1 MRFEGEIHG
10 PEIENAMGERSKG
23 IYRKGGKTLDEFEQI
38 WRERER
44 AQWREREK
52 MKKKKI
58 RETRKEKRLIGRGM
72 LEEGRGIVEMT
83 DDDY

>member
-1 MRFEGEIHG
+1 ME
-10 PEIENAMGERSKG
+10 
-23 IYRKGGKTLDEFEQI
+23 
-38 WRERER
+38 RERES
-44 AQWREREK
+44 AQWRERE
-52 MKKKKI
+52 KKKKI